1 MNKALFLDLDG
12 TIIVTQSGETFPRD
26 INDWKFNQDVLKKIK
41 NYYQNGYNIIIV
53 TNQGGISEGYVKKE
67 DFEKKLNTIIGKIE
81 RFIDGSINYAYCPDM
96 ISYYRKPNPGM
107 AYQMALYLELS
118 LRDSIMVGDM
128 TTDNEFAKNAYI
140 GTYYDINSFLNA

>member
-12 TIIVTQSGETFPRD
+12 TVITTKSGNTFPKD
-26 INDWKFNQDVLKKIK
+26 INDWKFNHNILRMIRE
-41 NYYQNGYNIIIV
+41 YYNDNYNIIIV
-53 TNQGGISEGYVKKE
+53 SNQGGIASGYITKE
-67 DFEKKLNTIIGKIE
+67 DFEKKLETITTKIE
-81 RFIDGSINYAYCPDM
+81 RFIGGTISHAYCPDM

-118 LRDSIMVGDM
+118 LRDSVMVGDM
-128 TTDNEFAKNAYI
+128 NSDNEFAKNAYI